1 MKQSSKARSPTLS
14 ELRTHHSVE
23 DPRSGCWIWSGP
35 FTTNGYPRLSAGV
48 DAPLYATRYAYEL
61 LKGPVP
67 AGHVLRCTCQ
77 CRACI
82 NPEHRRPIT
91 RGEMNTELAAEGRT
105 SRGIVHGLAVA
116 HGRRRSAKL
125 SLETATQ
132 IRAAIHSGARAV
144 ELARAFD
151 VSRSTIYQVLQHKTW
166 RTADVFRI

>member
-1 MKQSSKARSPTLS
+1 MKQSSKAPLPTLS

-23 DPRSGCWIWSGP
+23 DPRSGCWIWTGP

-48 DAPLYATRYAYEL
+48 HAPLYATRYAYESIR
-61 LKGPVP
+61 GPV
-67 AGHVLRCTCQ
+67 AKGYVLLCTCH

-82 NPEHRRPIT
+82 NPEHRRAIT
-91 RGEMNTELAAEGRT
+91 RGEMNTELAADGRT

-116 HGRRRSAKL
+116 RGRRQSAKL

-151 VSRSTIYQVLQHKTW
+151 VSRSTIYQVLQHRTW
-166 RTADVFRI
+166 RTADAFRI